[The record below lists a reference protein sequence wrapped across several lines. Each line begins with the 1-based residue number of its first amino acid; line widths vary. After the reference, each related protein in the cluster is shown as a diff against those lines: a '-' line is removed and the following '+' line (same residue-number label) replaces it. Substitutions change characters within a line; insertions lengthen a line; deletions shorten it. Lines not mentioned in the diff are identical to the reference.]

1 MARQHMSEIAQSF
14 VAGIV
19 RPLVPAPSWF
29 EHNLRDPRVM
39 VRAADLVRH
48 ELVVSGLV
56 SAGS

>member
-1 MARQHMSEIAQSF
+1 MSEIAQSF